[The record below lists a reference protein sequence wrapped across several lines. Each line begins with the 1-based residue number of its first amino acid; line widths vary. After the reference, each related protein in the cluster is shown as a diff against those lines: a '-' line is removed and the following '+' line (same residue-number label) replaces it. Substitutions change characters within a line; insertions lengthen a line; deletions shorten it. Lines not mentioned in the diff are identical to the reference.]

1 MIKKHIFAFLA
12 STFISFTAFAQQEPL
27 TVEPMQEFLTYYQNK
42 DFQGFY
48 NLYSPDLKQKVDQ
61 SKSSELAFS
70 LSQGFGDITHY
81 ELYDNPRHNY
91 FIYKVYF
98 SSGDIFLFQMEL
110 TQKGEVDYFQV
121 FNLPKT
127 KDKSEFLDLDF
138 AQVIL
143 QNIDS
148 LVVGSNISVALIEED
163 NISYLDI
170 YQGKNKMVISN
181 DNDKIYSV
189 LNLTDVFTNTML
201 SKAIYDKEIPLSGVA
216 NSYYDFDFKDNLEL
230 NLVALSNQRTSLPM
244 LPDVSVSTENA
255 QSKNGTIFLR
265 EDLLN
270 YLQHYVAKDTT
281 ASNFYSYL
289 NSAIVANVL
298 ERHYQKPYDE
308 LLQEFITTP
317 YQMPQTQVELPRRK
331 SKVVRNTDQR
341 PFVHLNKNDAF
352 IPSIGAYSTT
362 KDLGQF
368 VQYQIKGQDPYIK
381 LSQKPTTIVSSS
393 ILASMAW
400 KMEHT
405 FYNKDRVYFNT
416 GLSASF
422 VNIIVFDPI
431 AQKGLV
437 LLSNINQDSNQE
449 QLFDVANLLMIKLIY
464 GKNNPKS

>member
-1 MIKKHIFAFLA
+1 M
-12 STFISFTAFAQQEPL
+12 
-27 TVEPMQEFLTYYQNK
+27 
-42 DFQGFY
+42 
-48 NLYSPDLKQKVDQ
+48 
-61 SKSSELAFS
+61 
-70 LSQGFGDITHY
+70 
-81 ELYDNPRHNY
+81 
-91 FIYKVYF
+91 
-98 SSGDIFLFQMEL
+98 
-110 TQKGEVDYFQV
+110 
-121 FNLPKT
+121 
-127 KDKSEFLDLDF
+127 
-138 AQVIL
+138 
-143 QNIDS
+143 
-148 LVVGSNISVALIEED
+148 VGSNISVALIEED

-216 NSYYDFDFKDNLEL
+216 NSYYDFKDNLEL